1 MNKFFII
8 LFHTFFSKFKSK
20 SFIISTIITAVIVA
34 GIANIDR
41 IFEAFEDRGVEA
53 DRVGVI
59 EVDEGQGYTD
69 RLLEHLQPFS
79 EQIELVPLTDSEE
92 DAVEKVE
99 RGDLDGL
106 LMVREGNSG
115 MPEGFYQ
122 ANTVADQRA
131 PELVEQALQQVK
143 VEVATAQLGLDE
155 ATVENVYAPVTFE
168 TEAISDT
175 ARSEEEITQTRF
187 LVNALVVVIYFSVL
201 AYGNMIAMEVATEKS
216 SRVMEILVS
225 SVSPVKQMFAKI
237 LGIGLLGII
246 QYILIILV
254 GYLSMRGNVE
264 SGGFVGDIMTGVP
277 GVLIVYALLF
287 FLLGYLFYATISAV
301 LGSLVSRTE
310 EVNIVITPLT
320 LIVVVAFL
328 ISMFGLNAPESTLIT
343 VTSYIPF
350 FTPMVM
356 FLRVGMLQLPFWE
369 LALGIAIMVS
379 SIVILAFVGA
389 RIYKGGVLMYGKISS
404 LKDIKHALALSKKES

>member
-8 LFHTFFSKFKSK
+8 LFHTFFSKLKSK

-41 IFEAFEDRGVEA
+41 IFEAFEDRGGETEV
-53 DRVGVI
+53 VGVY
-59 EVDEGQGYTD
+59 DEEDEYIS
-69 RLLEHLQPFS
+69 LLQEHLEPFS
-79 EQIELVPLTDSEE
+79 DQVMLTPLTGSEQ
-92 DAVEKVE
+92 DGME
-99 RGDLDGL
+99 RLDNGEIDGL
-106 LMVREGNSG
+106 LSLTTGSDE
-115 MPEGFYQ
+115 MPDAVYR
-122 ANTVADQRA
+122 AKTVVNERA
-131 PELVEQALQQVK
+131 PQIIEQALQQVK
-143 VEVATAQLGLDE
+143 VEVATARLGLDE
-155 ATVENVYAPVTFE
+155 STVEGIYAPVSFQ
-168 TEAISDT
+168 TEATSDT
-175 ARSEEEITQTRF
+175 ARSEEELTQTRF

-237 LGIGLLGII
+237 FGIGLLGIV
-246 QYILIILV
+246 QYMLIILI
-254 GYLSMRGNVE
+254 GYLSMRGSME
-264 SGGFVGDIMTGVP
+264 SDGMIGDMFSGVP
-277 GVLIVYALLF
+277 VVLMLYALVF

-328 ISMFGLNAPESTLIT
+328 ISMFGLNAPESAIIT

-369 LALGIAIMVS
+369 IALGITVMVA
-379 SIVILAFVGA
+379 SIVLFAIIGA
-389 RIYKGGVLMYGKISS
+389 RIYKGGVLMYGKVSS
-404 LKDIKHALALSKKES
+404 LKDIKQALALSKKES

>member
-8 LFHTFFSKFKSK
+8 LFHTFFSKLKSK

-41 IFEAFEDRGVEA
+41 IFEAFEDRGGETEV
-53 DRVGVI
+53 VGVY
-59 EVDEGQGYTD
+59 DEEDEYTS
-69 RLLEHLQPFS
+69 LLQEHLEPFS
-79 EQIELVPLTDSEE
+79 DQVMLTPLTGSEQ
-92 DAVEKVE
+92 DGME
-99 RGDLDGL
+99 RLENGEIDGL
-106 LMVREGNSG
+106 LSLTTGSDE
-115 MPEGFYQ
+115 MPHAVYR
-122 ANTVADQRA
+122 AKTVVNERA
-131 PELVEQALQQVK
+131 PQIIEQALQQVK
-143 VEVATAQLGLDE
+143 VEVATARLGLDE
-155 ATVENVYAPVTFE
+155 STVEGIYAPVSFQ
-168 TEAISDT
+168 TEATSDT
-175 ARSEEEITQTRF
+175 ARSEEELTQTRF

-237 LGIGLLGII
+237 FGIGLLGIV
-246 QYILIILV
+246 QYMLIILI
-254 GYLSMRGNVE
+254 GYLSMRGSME
-264 SGGFVGDIMTGVP
+264 SDGMIGDMFSGVP
-277 GVLIVYALLF
+277 VVLMLYALVF

-328 ISMFGLNAPESTLIT
+328 ISMFGLNAPESAIIT

-369 LALGIAIMVS
+369 IALGITVMVA
-379 SIVILAFVGA
+379 SIVLFAIIGA
-389 RIYKGGVLMYGKISS
+389 RIYKGGVLMYGKVSS
-404 LKDIKHALALSKKES
+404 LKDIKQALALSKKES

>member
-8 LFHTFFSKFKSK
+8 LFHTFFSKLRSK

-41 IFEAFEDRGVEA
+41 IFEAFEDRGTEVAEVGVVDEENEYTALVQEQLGPFSDQVRLTPLSESVEEGI
-53 DRVGVI
+53 DRV
-59 EVDEGQGYTD
+59 EQGELQGLL
-69 RLLEHLQPFS
+69 LLEEGP
-79 EQIELVPLTDSEE
+79 
-92 DAVEKVE
+92 
-99 RGDLDGL
+99 DGL
-106 LMVREGNSG
+106 PQGI
-115 MPEGFYQ
+115 FKAQ
-122 ANTVADQRA
+122 TVANQQA
-131 PELVEQALQQVK
+131 PQVIEQALQQVK
-143 VEVATAQLGLDE
+143 IEVATARLGLDE
-155 ATVENVYAPVTFE
+155 ETVESIYAPVSFQ
-168 TEAISDT
+168 TEALSDT
-175 ARSEEEITQTRF
+175 ARSEEELTQTRF

-237 LGIGLLGII
+237 FGIGLLGIV
-246 QYILIILV
+246 QYMLIILI
-254 GYLSMRGNVE
+254 GFLSMRGSME
-264 SGGFVGDIMTGVP
+264 SDGFIGDMMSGVP
-277 GVLIVYALLF
+277 VSLIIFALVF

-320 LIVVVAFL
+320 MIVVVAFL
-328 ISMFGLNAPESTLIT
+328 ISMFGLNAPESGIIT

-369 LALGIAIMVS
+369 IALGIIVMVI
-379 SIVILAFVGA
+379 SIVFLALIGA
-389 RIYKGGVLMYGKISS
+389 RIYKGGVLMYGKVSS
-404 LKDIKHALALSKKES
+404 LKDIKQALALSKKES